1 MEKLISQIALM
12 LKTEMSASELFP
24 YSDRKLNPTKNQFKP
39 HMKTIALDKNPIIPL
54 SPTMHY
60 FELGN
65 DYSEEKA
72 PYYHI
77 LEDAKQIRNPY
88 ASTKRTR
95 GFQAFEPNKRKRDY
109 STNTYYKDTTG
120 KNVYGNEYRYAF
132 RPGRRSYVGQQMN
145 LVQKRFDTRNQKK
158 PFRYNIHF
166 AYIERILEKIV
177 PYIADFLGLKV
188 YSGLGLITSE
198 NPANYVSQED
208 IVNTAPT
215 QFINPLNE

>member
-39 HMKTIALDKNPIIPL
+39 HMKTIAFDRNPIIPL

-65 DYSEEKA
+65 DFAEEKA

-95 GFQAFEPNKRKRDY
+95 GFQALEPNKRKRDY
-109 STNTYYKDTTG
+109 STTTYYKDTTG

-132 RPGRRSYVGQQMN
+132 RPGRRSYAEQT
-145 LVQKRFDTRNQKK
+145 KRLSDLSEDKSKKK
-158 PFRYNIHF
+158 PFRYNKHF

-177 PYIADFLGLKV
+177 PYIADFLGLRV
-188 YSGLGLITSE
+188 NSERGLIVSE

-215 QFINPLNE
+215 QFLNPLDE